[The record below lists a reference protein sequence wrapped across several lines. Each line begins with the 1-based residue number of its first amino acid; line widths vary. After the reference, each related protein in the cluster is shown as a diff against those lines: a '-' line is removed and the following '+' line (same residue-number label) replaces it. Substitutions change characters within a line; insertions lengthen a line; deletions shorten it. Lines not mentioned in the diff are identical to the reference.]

1 MGWTGMGAGEEMVV
15 VCELVT
21 TYGFQAAQC
30 AWLMEIFLERRIGK
44 AAGSMYIWGKKLVGA
59 LLSPSFLR
67 CRRVP
72 ALRGFYFQF
81 FVNFYKLLKNLKIK

>member
-59 LLSPSFLR
+59 TTVSFVFTMQKGTCPKRFLFSVFR
-67 CRRVP
+67 
-72 ALRGFYFQF
+72 
-81 FVNFYKLLKNLKIK
+81 

>member
-1 MGWTGMGAGEEMVV
+1 MDW
-15 VCELVT
+15 
-21 TYGFQAAQC
+21 YGRWRRNGSFQAAQC

-81 FVNFYKLLKNLKIK
+81 FVNFYKLLKNLKIKWS